1 MHGGVGCLGSRK
13 KRGKQ
18 MGYWKVLG
26 GVAAGV
32 GAVVALPVAGPIGA
46 VTAVGAA
53 VGAIAGGIAGAATS
67 LADEEQRKEARRSG
81 ERKASA
87 KYEKKV
93 AKLVTGLQ
101 KAEGVL
107 RDDRSYFQLLIAL
120 FAVGMATANADGEIS
135 EEERADLDEFVM
147 GIGHSKLPPHVKGAI
162 TRLRNR
168 PPNFA
173 TAMKHVAKLEEVDR
187 GLFEAV
193 IEVVSASDGKVSEQE
208 SALLSAF
215 RQAAAA

>member
-1 MHGGVGCLGSRK
+1 
-13 KRGKQ
+13 

-32 GAVVALPVAGPIGA
+32 GAVVALPVAGPIGV

-53 VGAIAGGIAGAATS
+53 VGAVAGGIAGAAAS
-67 LADEEQRKEARRSG
+67 LADEEERKEAGRSG

-93 AKLVTGLQ
+93 EKLLTRLKKADEVLQ
-101 KAEGVL
+101 
-107 RDDRSYFQLLIAL
+107 DDKSYFRLLIAL

-135 EEERADLDEFVM
+135 EQETADLDEFVM

-162 TRLRNR
+162 TKLRNR
-168 PPNFA
+168 PPTFA
-173 TAMKHVAKLEEVDR
+173 TAMEHVVKLENVDR

-208 SALLSAF
+208 AALLSAF
-215 RQAAAA
+215 REAAAA